1 MDSRSIGCMC
11 NILIKKIM
19 FLIVATL
26 SDFCA
31 SYFMDFPPQAQPT
44 VLSSKAKDAAA
55 EIEHRLQLG
64 SKLSDVV
71 SKKEDLLALFDLYR
85 NEGYILAEHK
95 AIFYVSQLSPRFSN
109 LHFFDFFFSLCFYL
123 FIWGKVLFWSLNF
136 SKSFFFSSL
145 NFLKFVFHP

>member
-1 MDSRSIGCMC
+1 MEG
-11 NILIKKIM
+11 K
-19 FLIVATL
+19 
-26 SDFCA
+26 
-31 SYFMDFPPQAQPT
+31 AQLT

-95 AIFYVSQLSPRFSN
+95 AIFYKQLWNYGTKESLPSSTSRDPSAEQCWVIQRKDWQSSCWAALFFVTL
-109 LHFFDFFFSLCFYL
+109 LH
-123 FIWGKVLFWSLNF
+123 
-136 SKSFFFSSL
+136 
-145 NFLKFVFHP
+145 HPHREKTSW